1 MKTTLYGLSFGL
13 MLARAK
19 MMLWP
24 VDSESDCR
32 WIEGDDYLDRIHRG
46 EEIYCNAPV
55 RRLGESYCAAHRA
68 RAYID
73 RRSPRRET
81 ERRGDLTREAA

>member
-24 VDSESDCR
+24 VDSEGDCR

-46 EEIYCNAPV
+46 EKIYCSAPV
-55 RRLGESYCAAHRA
+55 TRLGESYCAAHRA
-68 RAYID
+68 RAYIN
-73 RRSPRRET
+73 RRSPHRES
-81 ERRGDLTREAA
+81 ERRGDLRREAA